1 MVIYWKEIVHNV
13 NFRNIFQ
20 YHWNKWGVIFCK
32 ELWKNKFLYIYDD
45 HDRLGKWF
53 FFCKNKLKI
62 DLMTFEKRSRYLLR
76 KYIKINFNITLIL
89 HFITLHNFW

>member
-13 NFRNIFQ
+13 DFRNIFQ

-45 HDRLGKWF
+45 HDRLGK
-53 FFCKNKLKI
+53 
-62 DLMTFEKRSRYLLR
+62 
-76 KYIKINFNITLIL
+76 
-89 HFITLHNFW
+89 